1 MFGFLK
7 DLVKT
12 DAPVTQVAQTERT
25 ELAKTMIDLLVEAAK
40 TDGGIDEEERHVIAH
55 IMAEHF
61 ALDEEEM
68 NSLFEEAVIAA
79 NERVDIH
86 SLTRRLRDLTDYED
100 RLAMLELIWMVVLAD
115 EHLDHIEASL
125 MRRLAGLLYIE
136 DVDSGKAAKAAKA
149 RLGLAE

>member
-12 DAPVTQVAQTERT
+12 DAPVTEVAQSERT
-25 ELAKTMIDLLVEAAK
+25 ELAKAMIDLFVEAAK
-40 TDGGIDEEERHVIAH
+40 TDGGIDDEERHIIAH

-61 ALDEEEM
+61 ALDEDEM
-68 NSLFEEAVIAA
+68 NKLFDEAVIAA
-79 NERVDIH
+79 RERVDIH

-149 RLGLAE
+149 RLALAE

>member
-12 DAPVTQVAQTERT
+12 DAPVTEVAQSERT
-25 ELAKTMIDLLVEAAK
+25 ELAKAMIDLLVEAAK
-40 TDGGIDEEERHVIAH
+40 TDGGIDDEERHIIAH

-61 ALDEEEM
+61 ALDEDEM
-68 NSLFEEAVIAA
+68 NKLFDEAVIAA
-79 NERVDIH
+79 RERVDIH

-149 RLGLAE
+149 RLALAE

>member
-7 DLVKT
+7 DLVKSDT
-12 DAPVTQVAQTERT
+12 PVTEVAQSDRT
-25 ELAKTMIDLLVEAAK
+25 DLAKAMIDLLVEAAK
-40 TDGGIDEEERHVIAH
+40 TDGGIDDDERHIIAH

-61 ALDEEEM
+61 ALDEDEV
-68 NSLFEEAVIAA
+68 NRLFDKAVIEAD
-79 NERVDIH
+79 ERVDIH

-115 EHLDHIEASL
+115 EHLDHIEASM

-136 DVDSGKAAKAAKA
+136 DVDSGKAAKNAKA

>member
-7 DLVKT
+7 ELVKA
-12 DAPVTQVAQTERT
+12 DKPVTDVAPSERT
-25 ELAKTMIDLLVEAAK
+25 ELAKAMIDLLVEAAK
-40 TDGGIDEEERHVIAH
+40 TDGGIDEDERHIIAH

-61 ALDEEEM
+61 ALDEEEV
-68 NSLFEEAVIAA
+68 NHLFDEAVIAA
-79 NERVDIH
+79 KTRVDIH

-125 MRRLAGLLYIE
+125 YAQTSRFALYRRCRSRKGCK
-136 DVDSGKAAKAAKA
+136 GC
-149 RLGLAE
+149 

>member
-7 DLVKT
+7 ELVKT
-12 DAPVTQVAQTERT
+12 DKPVTDVAPSERT
-25 ELAKTMIDLLVEAAK
+25 ELAKAMIDLLVEAAK
-40 TDGGIDEEERHVIAH
+40 TDGGIDEDERHIIAH

-61 ALDEEEM
+61 ALDEEEV
-68 NSLFEEAVIAA
+68 NHLFDEAVIAA
-79 NERVDIH
+79 KTRVDIH

-136 DVDSGKAAKAAKA
+136 DVDSGKAAKNAKA

>member
-12 DAPVTQVAQTERT
+12 DAPVTEVAQSERT
-25 ELAKTMIDLLVEAAK
+25 ELAKAMIDLLVEAAK
-40 TDGGIDEEERHVIAH
+40 TDGGIDDEERHIIAH

-61 ALDEEEM
+61 ALDEDEM
-68 NSLFEEAVIAA
+68 NKLFDEAVIAA
-79 NERVDIH
+79 QERVDIH

-149 RLGLAE
+149 RLALAE

>member
-12 DAPVTQVAQTERT
+12 DTPVTEVAQSDRT
-25 ELAKTMIDLLVEAAK
+25 ELAKAMIDLLVEAAK
-40 TDGGIDEEERHVIAH
+40 TDGGIDDEERHIIAH

-61 ALDEEEM
+61 ALDEDEM
-68 NSLFEEAVIAA
+68 NSLFDEAVIAA
-79 NERVDIH
+79 KERVDIH
-86 SLTRRLRDLTDYED
+86 SLTRRMRDLTDYED

-136 DVDSGKAAKAAKA
+136 DVDSGKAAKSAKA
-149 RLGLAE
+149 RLALAE